1 VYGGAWAEQRAVPT
15 LNLGTLP
22 DGIDAEQASTLPVAA
37 GTALRALRA
46 LGAVLGRR
54 VLITGATGGVG
65 RFAVQLARRAGAYVV
80 VLVSSVAKGDELL
93 RIGAD
98 EVVTEVSQLSSPVYG
113 VIENIGGQTL
123 VDAWNHLAPRGALV
137 SVGYASAQ
145 PAVFPPYSTVGPSKS
160 IVSITMPFPV
170 HPVET
175 LAEDFSYLAKLVAAG
190 ALETP
195 IVWRGDWG
203 QLPEAIELLA
213 SRRLSGKAVLRV
225 G

>member
-1 VYGGAWAEQRAVPT
+1 MGRAMS
-15 LNLGTLP
+15 
-22 DGIDAEQASTLPVAA
+22 AF
-37 GTALRALRA
+37 
-46 LGAVLGRR
+46 
-54 VLITGATGGVG
+54 LITVSLLFVADATAITGNQW
-65 RFAVQLARRAGAYVV
+65 RQLALAAQQNYVF
-80 VLVSSVAKGDELL
+80 
-93 RIGAD
+93 
-98 EVVTEVSQLSSPVYG
+98 G
-113 VIENIGGQTL
+113 VI
-123 VDAWNHLAPRGALV
+123 DAWNHLAPRGALV

-160 IVSITMPFPV
+160 IISITMPFPV

-175 LAEDFSYLAKLVAAG
+175 LAEDFSYLAKLVAAR

-213 SRRLSGKAVLRV
+213 SRRISGKAVLRV

>member
-1 VYGGAWAEQRAVPT
+1 
-15 LNLGTLP
+15 
-22 DGIDAEQASTLPVAA
+22 
-37 GTALRALRA
+37 
-46 LGAVLGRR
+46 
-54 VLITGATGGVG
+54 
-65 RFAVQLARRAGAYVV
+65 
-80 VLVSSVAKGDELL
+80 VLVSSVAKGDALL
-93 RIGAD
+93 HIGAD

-113 VIENIGGQTL
+113 VIETIGGQTL

-160 IVSITMPFPV
+160 IISIALTFPV

-213 SRRLSGKAVLRV
+213 SRRISGKAVLRV

>member
-1 VYGGAWAEQRAVPT
+1 M
-15 LNLGTLP
+15 L
-22 DGIDAEQASTLPVAA
+22 
-37 GTALRALRA
+37 
-46 LGAVLGRR
+46 
-54 VLITGATGGVG
+54 
-65 RFAVQLARRAGAYVV
+65 
-80 VLVSSVAKGDELL
+80 
-93 RIGAD
+93 
-98 EVVTEVSQLSSPVYG
+98 
-113 VIENIGGQTL
+113 
-123 VDAWNHLAPRGALV
+123 
-137 SVGYASAQ
+137 
-145 PAVFPPYSTVGPSKS
+145 PPYSTVGPSKS
-160 IVSITMPFPV
+160 LVSITLPFPV

>member
-1 VYGGAWAEQRAVPT
+1 M
-15 LNLGTLP
+15 
-22 DGIDAEQASTLPVAA
+22 
-37 GTALRALRA
+37 RALRA

-80 VLVSSVAKGDELL
+80 VPVSSVAKGDELL

-113 VIENIGGQTL
+113 VIENIGGQTP
-123 VDAWNHLAPRGALV
+123 VDAWNHLAPRGVLV

-160 IVSITMPFPV
+160 LVSITMPFPV

-175 LAEDFSYLAKLVAAG
+175 LAEDFSYLAKLVASG

-213 SRRLSGKAVLRV
+213 SRRISGKAVLRV